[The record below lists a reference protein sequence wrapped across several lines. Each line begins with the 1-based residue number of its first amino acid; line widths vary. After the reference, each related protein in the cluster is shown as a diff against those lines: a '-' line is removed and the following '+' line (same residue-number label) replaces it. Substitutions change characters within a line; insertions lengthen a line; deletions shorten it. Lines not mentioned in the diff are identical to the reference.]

1 MADVPPAIVKLEVLV
16 PDDYNEEAVTAV
28 ALAASTADEDSK
40 WSWQGLE
47 DVVHLSAMV
56 AEHIASLPLPPPLP
70 PHAPPHAA
78 WDGSDGS
85 TSFGVRAVA
94 AAVHAA
100 GRSRR
105 RSLLGRIN
113 CWRARPAST
122 SSPTIKKTAGKLG
135 YRFYF

>member
-85 TSFGVRAVA
+85 TRF
-94 AAVHAA
+94 HLL
-100 GRSRR
+100 RSTR
-105 RSLLGRIN
+105 RSSRSTCRRPQPTEVPAWAHQLL
-113 CWRARPAST
+113 ARPPCVDLVSDDKEDGGET
-122 SSPTIKKTAGKLG
+122 
-135 YRFYF
+135 RV